1 MSVVAATVVG
11 MLKQSLSPSRASDFQ
26 QCPRLFKYRVIDRLP
41 EPASPAASK
50 GTLVHAVIEQLFGLP
65 AAERTLERAQQLVP
79 GQWDDLR
86 ERDPRLAELFAD
98 SDPAEEAAWLASAA
112 ELLGGYFQIEDPT
125 RYEPA
130 ALEQRVAHELD
141 SGLTLQGIIDRV
153 DIAPDGR
160 IRIIDY
166 KSGKSPSIRFQ
177 DKALAQMRF
186 YALVV
191 WRTRGVIPTLL
202 QLYYLADRHVL
213 SLEPT
218 EAELLATE
226 RRMQALW
233 DAIQTAYETDHF
245 PPSPSRLCDWC
256 AHKSICPAFRTPA

>member
-26 QCPRLFKYRVIDRLP
+26 QCPQLFKYRVIDRLP

-50 GTLVHAVIEQLFGLP
+50 GTLVHAVIEQLFSLP
-65 AAERTLERAQQLVP
+65 AADRTLDRAKNLVP
-79 GQWDDLR
+79 GQWEALR
-86 ERDPRLAELFAD
+86 ERDPRLADLFAG
-98 SDPAEEAAWLASAA
+98 SDPAQEAAWLASAV
-112 ELLGGYFQIEDPT
+112 ELVGGYFQIEDPT

-130 ALEQRVAHELD
+130 ALEHRVAHELD
-141 SGLTLQGIIDRV
+141 SGLTLSGIIDRV

-166 KSGKSPSIRFQ
+166 KSGKSPAFRFRE
-177 DKALAQMRF
+177 KAYQQMRF

-191 WRTRGVIPTLL
+191 WRTRGVLPTLL
-202 QLYYLADRHVL
+202 QLYYLTDRQVL

-218 EAELLATE
+218 ETELLATE

-233 DAIQTAYETDHF
+233 DAIETAYETDHF

-256 AHKSICPAFRTPA
+256 AHQSICPAFSA